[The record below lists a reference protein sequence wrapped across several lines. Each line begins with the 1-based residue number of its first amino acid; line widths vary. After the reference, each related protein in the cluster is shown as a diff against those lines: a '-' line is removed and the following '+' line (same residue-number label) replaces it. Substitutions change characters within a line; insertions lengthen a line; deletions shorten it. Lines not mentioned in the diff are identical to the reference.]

1 MTKQNTVA
9 THAVPSASASVST
22 PSRNWLITGTSSGF
36 GRALTEQILVRGDRV
51 VATLRKVD
59 ALNDLK
65 AEHGDRL
72 QIMALDVTD
81 GDAIQRVVDAAFATL
96 GRIDVVISNAGY
108 GLLGAAEEVTD
119 AQIRHQLDT
128 NVLGSIRLAR
138 AALPHLRKQGGGRLM
153 QLSSMGGHI
162 AFPALSLYH
171 TSKWAME
178 GFYESLAQEVAP
190 FNIQTTLVE
199 PGSALTSFGS
209 AGLVNAPSLDA
220 YDATTVGETRRML
233 AAGAFPTPGDADKM
247 AAAMIASVDQ
257 SPAPKRLLLGSDAY
271 TLVHAA
277 LTDRLAAFEAQRD
290 VAFST
295 DADVNVDGTAQSNVP
310 WSAAK

>member
-1 MTKQNTVA
+1 MTTNSTPPSTSAPSTV
-9 THAVPSASASVST
+9 HNPSAVDAPSNMHPPSSVDAR
-22 PSRNWLITGTSSGF
+22 RNWLITGTSSGF
-36 GRALTEQILVRGDRV
+36 GRALTEQLLARGDRV

-65 AEHGDRL
+65 AAHGDRL
-72 QIMALDVTD
+72 HVMALDVTD
-81 GDAIQRVVDAAFATL
+81 GNAIQRVVDAAFATL

-108 GLLGAAEEVTD
+108 GLLGAVEEVTD

-171 TSKWAME
+171 TSKWAIE
-178 GFYESLAQEVAP
+178 GFYESLAQEVAS

-199 PGSALTSFGS
+199 PGSGGGPGPGGRGGRAACSQQ
-209 AGLVNAPSLDA
+209 APSPPP
-220 YDATTVGETRRML
+220 EM
-233 AAGAFPTPGDADKM
+233 
-247 AAAMIASVDQ
+247 
-257 SPAPKRLLLGSDAY
+257 PARWLP
-271 TLVHAA
+271 
-277 LTDRLAAFEAQRD
+277 
-290 VAFST
+290 
-295 DADVNVDGTAQSNVP
+295 P
-310 WSAAK
+310 